1 MGGGDVATA
10 KSCDGT
16 EVARFRALYSLA
28 VRAGAAP
35 CSRQLE
41 IIQRGVVL
49 QALEEQKLLS
59 GVRRIRC
66 DRGWVSFATADGRT
80 LLGPVGEAVGA
91 ASATAT
97 TAEEAVPPEETTGHT
112 PAVAAEDVPAAT
124 PSAVRA
130 EGGESIGLDPARAAA
145 GGEGKGQDGEGR
157 RRLCHDRT
165 GDDSAGSAAGQR
177 CPASPAPTRPACWP
191 PKGSAAARVRAWC
204 PSRCRGTAPGPLA
217 RLSHLYFAYRLLGGM
232 RGVGAAC
239 GGVQAA
245 RWQTRVRFALD
256 ARVYGKGDAGARG
269 DVPGVGGHAAA

>member
-97 TAEEAVPPEETTGHT
+97 TAEEAVPPEET
-112 PAVAAEDVPAAT
+112 
-124 PSAVRA
+124 
-130 EGGESIGLDPARAAA
+130 
-145 GGEGKGQDGEGR
+145 
-157 RRLCHDRT
+157 
-165 GDDSAGSAAGQR
+165 
-177 CPASPAPTRPACWP
+177 
-191 PKGSAAARVRAWC
+191 
-204 PSRCRGTAPGPLA
+204 
-217 RLSHLYFAYRLLGGM
+217 
-232 RGVGAAC
+232 
-239 GGVQAA
+239 
-245 RWQTRVRFALD
+245 
-256 ARVYGKGDAGARG
+256 
-269 DVPGVGGHAAA
+269 